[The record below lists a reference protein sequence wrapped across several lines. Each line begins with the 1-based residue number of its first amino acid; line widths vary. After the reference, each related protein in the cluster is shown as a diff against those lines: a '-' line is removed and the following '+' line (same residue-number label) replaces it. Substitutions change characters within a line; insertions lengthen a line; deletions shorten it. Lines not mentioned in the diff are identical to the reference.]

1 MLTEEQKAD
10 VAKWFAAGAS
20 LDEIQKR
27 MKTEFGVHMTYL
39 DLRLMVADL
48 PQPVETEPAAPDDP
62 AHDDP
67 TRDGPAREVPAPPR
81 RVASSSG
88 TAHDGPAHNGPAH
101 EVPAPPRRVASS
113 SGTPSSGTSSSGTSS
128 SGTPDSSGTSSSGP
142 ASDDGTS
149 AAPKRYDLDAP
160 DGTPPASDLTVE
172 VDALTIPGTFASGA
186 VTFSDGTKAKWYLD
200 QLGRLGLDDVPPGYR
215 PSPGDAALFQSR
227 LVEALRARGL
237 A

>member
-1 MLTEEQKAD
+1 MLTEEQKAE

-27 MKTEFGVHMTYL
+27 MKAEFGVHMTYL
-39 DLRLMVADL
+39 DVRLMVAEL
-48 PQPVETEPAAPDDP
+48 PQPVETEPAAPDGP
-62 AHDDP
+62 AHEGLAHA
-67 TRDGPAREVPAPPR
+67 GPAR
-81 RVASSSG
+81 
-88 TAHDGPAHNGPAH
+88 DGPAH

-113 SGTPSSGTSSSGTSS
+113 SGT
-128 SGTPDSSGTSSSGP
+128 SSSGP
-142 ASDDGTS
+142 ASDEGTS

-160 DGTPPASDLTVE
+160 DADEGKPSPDVVVE
-172 VDALTIPGTFASGA
+172 MDTLTIPGTYASGD

-200 QLGRLGLDDVPPGYR
+200 QQGRLGLGNAPEGYR
-215 PSPGDAALFQSR
+215 PSQSDAALFQAR

>member
-48 PQPVETEPAAPDDP
+48 PPPVETEPAAPDGP
-62 AHDDP
+62 AHDGLAH
-67 TRDGPAREVPAPPR
+67 DGPAREVPAPPR
-81 RVASSSG
+81 R
-88 TAHDGPAHNGPAH
+88 
-101 EVPAPPRRVASS
+101 
-113 SGTPSSGTSSSGTSS
+113 GTSS
-128 SGTPDSSGTSSSGP
+128 SGTPDSSGASSSGP

-160 DGTPPASDLTVE
+160 DADEGKPSPDVVVE
-172 VDALTIPGTFASGA
+172 MDTLTIPGTYASGD

-215 PSPGDAALFQSR
+215 PSPGDAALFQTR

>member
-62 AHDDP
+62 AHEGLAH
-67 TRDGPAREVPAPPR
+67 DGPAREVPAPPR
-81 RVASSSG
+81 RG
-88 TAHDGPAHNGPAH
+88 TSP
-101 EVPAPPRRVASS
+101 
-113 SGTPSSGTSSSGTSS
+113 SGTPD

-215 PSPGDAALFQSR
+215 PSPGDAALFQAR

>member
-62 AHDDP
+62 AHEGLAH
-67 TRDGPAREVPAPPR
+67 DGPAREVPAPPR
-81 RVASSSG
+81 R
-88 TAHDGPAHNGPAH
+88 
-101 EVPAPPRRVASS
+101 
-113 SGTPSSGTSSSGTSS
+113 GTSSSGTPD
-128 SGTPDSSGTSSSGP
+128 SGTPDSSGTSSSGQ

-200 QLGRLGLDDVPPGYR
+200 QLGRLGLADVPPGYR

>member
-1 MLTEEQKAD
+1 MLTEEQKAE

-27 MKTEFGVHMTYL
+27 MKAEFGVHMTYL
-39 DLRLMVADL
+39 DVRLMVAEL
-48 PQPVETEPAAPDDP
+48 PQPVETEPAAPDGP
-62 AHDDP
+62 AHDGPAHDGP
-67 TRDGPAREVPAPPR
+67 AREGLAHDGPAREVPAPPR

-88 TAHDGPAHNGPAH
+88 
-101 EVPAPPRRVASS
+101 
-113 SGTPSSGTSSSGTSS
+113 
-128 SGTPDSSGTSSSGP
+128 P
-142 ASDDGTS
+142 ASDEGTS

-172 VDALTIPGTFASGA
+172 VDALTIPGTYASGD

-200 QLGRLGLDDVPPGYR
+200 QQGRLGLGNAPEGYR
-215 PSPGDAALFQSR
+215 PSQSDAALFQAR

>member
-48 PQPVETEPAAPDDP
+48 PQPVETEPAAPDGP
-62 AHDDP
+62 AHDGPARDGLAH
-67 TRDGPAREVPAPPR
+67 DGPAREVPAPPR
-81 RVASSSG
+81 R
-88 TAHDGPAHNGPAH
+88 
-101 EVPAPPRRVASS
+101 
-113 SGTPSSGTSSSGTSS
+113 GTSSSS
-128 SGTPDSSGTSSSGP
+128 TPDSSGTSSSGP

-215 PSPGDAALFQSR
+215 PSPGDAALFQAR

>member
-48 PQPVETEPAAPDDP
+48 PQPVETEPAAPDGP
-62 AHDDP
+62 AHDGLAH
-67 TRDGPAREVPAPPR
+67 DGPAREVPAPPR
-81 RVASSSG
+81 R
-88 TAHDGPAHNGPAH
+88 
-101 EVPAPPRRVASS
+101 
-113 SGTPSSGTSSSGTSS
+113 GTSSSGTPD
-128 SGTPDSSGTSSSGP
+128 SGTPDSSGTSSSGL

-172 VDALTIPGTFASGA
+172 VDALTIPGTYASGD

-200 QLGRLGLDDVPPGYR
+200 QQGRLGLGNAPEGYR
-215 PSPGDAALFQSR
+215 PSQSDAALFQAR

>member
-48 PQPVETEPAAPDDP
+48 PQPVETEPAAPDGP
-62 AHDDP
+62 AHEGLAH
-67 TRDGPAREVPAPPR
+67 DGPAREVPAPPR
-81 RVASSSG
+81 R
-88 TAHDGPAHNGPAH
+88 
-101 EVPAPPRRVASS
+101 
-113 SGTPSSGTSSSGTSS
+113 GTSSSGTPD
-128 SGTPDSSGTSSSGP
+128 SGTPDSSGTSSSGL

-215 PSPGDAALFQSR
+215 PSPGDAALFQAR

>member
-1 MLTEEQKAD
+1 MRFRFGTFRCEILHAQEHVIS
-10 VAKWFAAGAS
+10 VAGTWDGGWFRYRVG
-20 LDEIQKR
+20 K
-27 MKTEFGVHMTYL
+27 
-39 DLRLMVADL
+39 
-48 PQPVETEPAAPDDP
+48 
-62 AHDDP
+62 
-67 TRDGPAREVPAPPR
+67 AREVPAPPR

-88 TAHDGPAHNGPAH
+88 TPD
-101 EVPAPPRRVASS
+101 SI
-113 SGTPSSGTSSSGTSS
+113 GTST
-128 SGTPDSSGTSSSGP
+128 SGP

>member
-48 PQPVETEPAAPDDP
+48 PQPVETEPAAPD
-62 AHDDP
+62 
-67 TRDGPAREVPAPPR
+67 GPAREVPAPPR
-81 RVASSSG
+81 R
-88 TAHDGPAHNGPAH
+88 
-101 EVPAPPRRVASS
+101 
-113 SGTPSSGTSSSGTSS
+113 GTSSSGTPD

>member
-62 AHDDP
+62 AHEGLAH
-67 TRDGPAREVPAPPR
+67 DGPAREVPAPPR
-81 RVASSSG
+81 R
-88 TAHDGPAHNGPAH
+88 
-101 EVPAPPRRVASS
+101 
-113 SGTPSSGTSSSGTSS
+113 GTSSSGTPD

>member
-1 MLTEEQKAD
+1 MLTEEQKAE

-48 PQPVETEPAAPDDP
+48 PQPVEEVPAAP
-62 AHDDP
+62 A
-67 TRDGPAREVPAPPR
+67 GPAREVPAPPR

-88 TAHDGPAHNGPAH
+88 T
-101 EVPAPPRRVASS
+101 
-113 SGTPSSGTSSSGTSS
+113 
-128 SGTPDSSGTSSSGP
+128 PDSSGTSDGDT

-149 AAPKRYDLDAP
+149 AAPKRDDLDAP
-160 DGTPPASDLTVE
+160 DGPPASDLAVE
-172 VDALTIPGTFASGA
+172 VDALTIPGTFASGT

-200 QLGRLGLDDVPPGYR
+200 QQGRLGLDDVPPGYR
-215 PSPGDAALFQSR
+215 PSPGDAALFQAR
-227 LVEALRARGL
+227 LVEALRSRGL

>member
-39 DLRLMVADL
+39 DVRLMVAEL
-48 PQPVETEPAAPDDP
+48 PQPVETEPAAPDGP
-62 AHDDP
+62 AREGLAH
-67 TRDGPAREVPAPPR
+67 DGPAREVPAPPR

-88 TAHDGPAHNGPAH
+88 L
-101 EVPAPPRRVASS
+101 
-113 SGTPSSGTSSSGTSS
+113 
-128 SGTPDSSGTSSSGP
+128 
-142 ASDDGTS
+142 ASDEGTS

-172 VDALTIPGTFASGA
+172 VDALTIPGTYASGD

-215 PSPGDAALFQSR
+215 PSPGDAALFQTR

>member
-27 MKTEFGVHMTYL
+27 MKAEFGVHMTYP

-48 PQPVETEPAAPDDP
+48 PQPAETEPAAPDGP
-62 AHDDP
+62 AHEGLAH
-67 TRDGPAREVPAPPR
+67 DGPAREVPAPPR
-81 RVASSSG
+81 R
-88 TAHDGPAHNGPAH
+88 
-101 EVPAPPRRVASS
+101 
-113 SGTPSSGTSSSGTSS
+113 GTSSSGTPD

-215 PSPGDAALFQSR
+215 PSPGDAALFQAR

>member
-48 PQPVETEPAAPDDP
+48 PQPVETEPAAPDGP
-62 AHDDP
+62 AHEGLAH
-67 TRDGPAREVPAPPR
+67 DGPAREVPAPPR

-88 TAHDGPAHNGPAH
+88 T
-101 EVPAPPRRVASS
+101 
-113 SGTPSSGTSSSGTSS
+113 
-128 SGTPDSSGTSSSGP
+128 PDSGP
-142 ASDDGTS
+142 ASDEGTS

-160 DGTPPASDLTVE
+160 DADEGKPSPDVVVE
-172 VDALTIPGTFASGA
+172 MDTLTIPGTYASGD

-200 QLGRLGLDDVPPGYR
+200 QQGRLGLGNAPEGYR
-215 PSPGDAALFQSR
+215 PSQSDAALFQAR

>member
-48 PQPVETEPAAPDDP
+48 PQPVETEPAAPDGP
-62 AHDDP
+62 AHEGLAH
-67 TRDGPAREVPAPPR
+67 DGPAREVPAPPR
-81 RVASSSG
+81 R
-88 TAHDGPAHNGPAH
+88 
-101 EVPAPPRRVASS
+101 
-113 SGTPSSGTSSSGTSS
+113 GTSSSGTSS
-128 SGTPDSSGTSSSGP
+128 SGTPDSSVEPSSGP

>member
-48 PQPVETEPAAPDDP
+48 PQPVETEPAAPDGP
-62 AHDDP
+62 AHNGP

-81 RVASSSG
+81 RVA
-88 TAHDGPAHNGPAH
+88 
-101 EVPAPPRRVASS
+101 
-113 SGTPSSGTSSSGTSS
+113 
-128 SGTPDSSGTSSSGP
+128 SSSGP

-215 PSPGDAALFQSR
+215 PSPGDAALFQAR

>member
-48 PQPVETEPAAPDDP
+48 PQPVETEPAAPDDV
-62 AHDDP
+62 AHEGLAHNTS
-67 TRDGPAREVPAPPR
+67 TRDGPAREVPEPPR
-81 RVASSSG
+81 RVASSS
-88 TAHDGPAHNGPAH
+88 
-101 EVPAPPRRVASS
+101 VA
-113 SGTPSSGTSSSGTSS
+113 SS
-128 SGTPDSSGTSSSGP
+128 SGTPDSSGASSSGP

-215 PSPGDAALFQSR
+215 PSPGDAALFQAR

>member
-48 PQPVETEPAAPDDP
+48 PQPVETEPAAPDGP
-62 AHDDP
+62 AHEGLAH
-67 TRDGPAREVPAPPR
+67 DGPAREVPAPPR
-81 RVASSSG
+81 R
-88 TAHDGPAHNGPAH
+88 
-101 EVPAPPRRVASS
+101 
-113 SGTPSSGTSSSGTSS
+113 GTSSSGTPD

-215 PSPGDAALFQSR
+215 PSPGDAALFQAR

>member
-27 MKTEFGVHMTYL
+27 MKAEFGVHMTYL

-48 PQPVETEPAAPDDP
+48 PQPVETEPAAPDDVAADGP
-62 AHDDP
+62 AH
-67 TRDGPAREVPAPPR
+67 DGPAREVPAPPR
-81 RVASSSG
+81 R
-88 TAHDGPAHNGPAH
+88 
-101 EVPAPPRRVASS
+101 
-113 SGTPSSGTSSSGTSS
+113 GTSS
-128 SGTPDSSGTSSSGP
+128 SGTPDSSVEPSSGTPDSNVASSSGP
-142 ASDDGTS
+142 ASD
-149 AAPKRYDLDAP
+149 

-200 QLGRLGLDDVPPGYR
+200 QQGRLGLDDVPPGYR
-215 PSPGDAALFQSR
+215 PSPGDAALFQAR

>member
-1 MLTEEQKAD
+1 MLTEEQKAE

-48 PQPVETEPAAPDDP
+48 PQPVEAPTEDPTPADPDRD
-62 AHDDP
+62 ADSTRADLTRDDDP
-67 TRDGPAREVPAPPR
+67 TRDGSARNVPAPPR
-81 RVASSSG
+81 RVASES
-88 TAHDGPAHNGPAH
+88 D
-101 EVPAPPRRVASS
+101 ASS
-113 SGTPSSGTSSSGTSS
+113 
-128 SGTPDSSGTSSSGP
+128 
-142 ASDDGTS
+142 
-149 AAPKRYDLDAP
+149 DAP
-160 DGTPPASDLTVE
+160 SPTPPAPASDLTVE

-200 QLGRLGLDDVPPGYR
+200 QQGRLGLDGVPPGYR
-215 PSPGDAALFQSR
+215 PSPNDAALFQAR
-227 LVEALRARGL
+227 LVEALRSRGL

>member
-48 PQPVETEPAAPDDP
+48 PQPVETEPATRDDP
-62 AHDDP
+62 AHDAS
-67 TRDGPAREVPAPPR
+67 TRDDPVREVPAPPR
-81 RVASSSG
+81 R
-88 TAHDGPAHNGPAH
+88 
-101 EVPAPPRRVASS
+101 
-113 SGTPSSGTSSSGTSS
+113 GTSS
-128 SGTPDSSGTSSSGP
+128 SGTPDSSGASSSGQ

-160 DGTPPASDLTVE
+160 DADEGKPSPDVVVE
-172 VDALTIPGTFASGA
+172 MDTLTIPGTYASGD

-200 QLGRLGLDDVPPGYR
+200 QQGRLGLGNAPEGYR
-215 PSPGDAALFQSR
+215 PSQSDAALFQAR

>member
-48 PQPVETEPAAPDDP
+48 PQPVETEPAAPDGP
-62 AHDDP
+62 AHNGP

-88 TAHDGPAHNGPAH
+88 PAHNGPAR
-101 EVPAPPRRVASS
+101 EVPAPPRRVA
-113 SGTPSSGTSSSGTSS
+113 
-128 SGTPDSSGTSSSGP
+128 SSSGP

-200 QLGRLGLDDVPPGYR
+200 QLGRLGLADVPPGYR

>member
-27 MKTEFGVHMTYL
+27 MKAEFGVHMTYL

-48 PQPVETEPAAPDDP
+48 PQPVETEPAAPDDVAADGP
-62 AHDDP
+62 AH
-67 TRDGPAREVPAPPR
+67 DGPAREVPAPPR
-81 RVASSSG
+81 R
-88 TAHDGPAHNGPAH
+88 
-101 EVPAPPRRVASS
+101 
-113 SGTPSSGTSSSGTSS
+113 GTSS
-128 SGTPDSSGTSSSGP
+128 SGTPDSSGASSSGP
-142 ASDDGTS
+142 ASD
-149 AAPKRYDLDAP
+149 

-200 QLGRLGLDDVPPGYR
+200 QQGRLGLDDVPPGYR
-215 PSPGDAALFQSR
+215 PSPGDAALFQAR

>member
-27 MKTEFGVHMTYL
+27 MKAEFGVHMTYL

-48 PQPVETEPAAPDDP
+48 PQPVETEPAAPDGSAHEGLAHDGP

-67 TRDGPAREVPAPPR
+67 TRDDPAHEGPAREVPAPPR
-81 RVASSSG
+81 RG
-88 TAHDGPAHNGPAH
+88 
-101 EVPAPPRRVASS
+101 ASS
-113 SGTPSSGTSSSGTSS
+113 SGTPNSNVA
-128 SGTPDSSGTSSSGP
+128 SSSGP
-142 ASDDGTS
+142 ASD
-149 AAPKRYDLDAP
+149 

-200 QLGRLGLDDVPPGYR
+200 QQGRLGLDDVPPGYR
-215 PSPGDAALFQSR
+215 PSPGDAALFQAR

>member
-48 PQPVETEPAAPDDP
+48 PQPVETEPAAPDGP
-62 AHDDP
+62 AHEGLAH
-67 TRDGPAREVPAPPR
+67 DGPAREVPAPPR
-81 RVASSSG
+81 R
-88 TAHDGPAHNGPAH
+88 
-101 EVPAPPRRVASS
+101 
-113 SGTPSSGTSSSGTSS
+113 GTSSSSTPD

>member
-48 PQPVETEPAAPDDP
+48 PQPVETEPAAPDGP
-62 AHDDP
+62 ARDGLARDGLAH
-67 TRDGPAREVPAPPR
+67 DGPAREVPAPPR
-81 RVASSSG
+81 R
-88 TAHDGPAHNGPAH
+88 
-101 EVPAPPRRVASS
+101 
-113 SGTPSSGTSSSGTSS
+113 GTSSSS
-128 SGTPDSSGTSSSGP
+128 TPDSSGTSSSGP

-215 PSPGDAALFQSR
+215 PSPGDAALFQAR